1 MNGGLDAFIPFRN
14 EQGACT
20 GEKEKNVQLVIRKTF
35 HARTAATRR
44 QPDARRRLFAGT
56 EGQHATACVAGIP
69 VTGIL
74 QSAIKT
80 GQRRTAGARTRTDR
94 SASCNAALHE
104 AQHRADEA
112 GARTNLVSSV
122 AGAGLWE
129 ARLGDHR
136 TLDLKAQVWW
146 SDSLRTMLGFD
157 NENDF
162 PNRLDSWSS
171 RLHPDD
177 RKAAL
182 DTMTRQWCDRHEAT
196 WPDTRYRLAARN
208 GEYRWFLSRV
218 VTARDSNGQTLRIAG
233 SLTDITRSREDEA
246 RLDIALTRFE
256 LASEMLNDGIWDL
269 DVVAGDPVNP
279 SNTFW
284 WSDQFRHLVGFENE
298 EDFPNVLDSWASRL
312 HPDEK
317 QNVIKAFMDHLM
329 DRSGR
334 TPYSIEYRLRCKD
347 NQYRWFR
354 ARGRTR
360 RASDG
365 TPLRVVGAL
374 TSIDAERNQQHLQE
388 LEQRQREQLRDNVQ
402 RIHDIV
408 TTIRDI
414 ANQTNRLALNAAIE
428 AARAGDAGRGFS
440 VVADEVRTLSER
452 TREATEQIAHIIP
465 AQAATH

>member
-1 MNGGLDAFIPFRN
+1 MFNWSSSGKHFTHELQQLADSQMRGDDYSPAQKGNTRQRALLGSLSQAFSSLRSRLGN
-14 EQGACT
+14 AEQQVR
-20 GEKEKNVQLVIRKTF
+20 EFEQ
-35 HARTAATRR
+35 TAA
-44 QPDARRRLFAGT
+44 
-56 EGQHATACVAGIP
+56 H
-69 VTGIL
+69 
-74 QSAIKT
+74 S
-80 GQRRTAGARTRTDR
+80 
-94 SASCNAALHE
+94 NAALHE

-129 ARLGDHR
+129 ARLGDNR

-182 DTMTRQWCDRHEAT
+182 DNMTRQWCDRHEAT

-246 RLDIALTRFE
+246 KLDIALTRFE

>member
-1 MNGGLDAFIPFRN
+1 MLNWLLKKPFSEELRRIADAEARGEAYTPELKGNSRERELLGTLSGSIASLRARLHSAE
-14 EQGACT
+14 EQ
-20 GEKEKNVQLVIRKTF
+20 VSQLEQTTSSISTDLQT
-35 HARTAATRR
+35 AR
-44 QPDARRRLFAGT
+44 Q
-56 EGQHATACVAGIP
+56 
-69 VTGIL
+69 
-74 QSAIKT
+74 
-80 GQRRTAGARTRTDR
+80 
-94 SASCNAALHE
+94 
-104 AQHRADEA
+104 RADEA
-112 GARTNLVSSV
+112 AERTALVASV
-122 AGAGLWE
+122 VDAGLWE
-129 ARLGDHR
+129 AMPGDSR
-136 TLDLKAQVWW
+136 TLDLKHPVWW
-146 SDSLRTMLGFD
+146 SDRLRQLLGFE
-157 NENDF
+157 NETDF
-162 PNRLDSWSS
+162 PNRLESWAS
-171 RLHPDD
+171 RLHPED

-182 DTMTRQWCDRHEAT
+182 DSMQHQWTDRRSGS
-196 WPDTRYRLAARN
+196 WPDAQYRLAAKD
-208 GEYRWFLSRV
+208 GSYRWFLSRV
-218 VTARDSNGQTLRIAG
+218 VTSRDDSGKSMRIAG

-246 RLDIALTRFE
+246 RLNVALTRFE

-279 SNTFW
+279 SNAFW
-284 WSDQFRHLVGFENE
+284 WSTQFRRLLGFETE
-298 EDFPNVLDSWASRL
+298 QEFPDVLDSWASRL

-317 QNVIKAFMDHLM
+317 QTVFKAFMDHLM

-360 RASDG
+360 RAPDG

-374 TSIDAERNQQHLQE
+374 TDIDAEHSAHHLRE
-388 LEQRQREQLRDNVQ
+388 LELRQRQQLDENVHKI
-402 RIHDIV
+402 RDIV

-465 AQAATH
+465 QGEGVS